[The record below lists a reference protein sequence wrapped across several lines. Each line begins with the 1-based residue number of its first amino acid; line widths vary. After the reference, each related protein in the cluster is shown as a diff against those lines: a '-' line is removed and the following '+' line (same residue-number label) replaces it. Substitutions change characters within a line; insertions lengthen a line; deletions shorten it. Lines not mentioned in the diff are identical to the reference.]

1 VELAQVV
8 TPPPAQTEVAAAEPP
23 AARIAPTSLPDT
35 ASPLPLIGLVGMMA
49 LGGALAVRAI
59 ATGRK

>member
-49 LGGALAVRAI
+49 LGGPLPFVRSQP
-59 ATGRK
+59 GRK